1 MDSTSE
7 FGALIIEAGASGD
20 LKKLK
25 EIRRKV
31 NDDFE
36 LRRICDVYSDFSAG
50 RNALHHAA
58 HLGHFDVCK
67 FLIQTVHVYIDALTH
82 NMDTPLLE
90 AAKEGHV
97 KIVEYLIRQGAGVRE
112 ANLEGA
118 TALHYAILNGNKELM
133 ELVVA
138 KGIRVDSDSR
148 DGTPL
153 QMAAYRGD
161 VGVVKFLLS
170 RDAKPDICFLVPESP
185 LVCAVASRSFEC
197 LELLLKAKA
206 NPNKYFS
213 GFGPLS
219 YAAREVDTRFLKA
232 LLEADADPN
241 EPNIGHVKVIED
253 AALSNNLKALEIL
266 LPVTTVMK
274 HYPEWTVD
282 GVMQY
287 CHSEQAQAEREDDRE
302 ACLVA
307 LHKGAHICIGLKK
320 YNNAILHFK
329 SAHRLDP
336 YDPTWLSNQSLCHA
350 RVDRRMLTLHSANE
364 CVRLTPRFPSPC
376 PGDAGAATKII
387 NRFFKA
393 GIAFMLEPRDK
404 DKDDKFRVVFYD
416 YFALLYLMSSPE
428 EIASFTIEPSKS

>member
-1 MDSTSE
+1 MQSNVDQIICLGKTSWPE
-7 FGALIIEAGASGD
+7 LLMKNGEEAVAVIESENLFVKATIIKVGTPVPYNF
-20 LKKLK
+20 K
-25 EIRRKV
+25 IRRKV

-67 FLIQTVHVYIDALTH
+67 FLIQTVHVYIDSLTH

-118 TALHYAILNGNKELM
+118 TALHYAILTGNKELM

-170 RDAKPDICFLVPESP
+170 RDAKPDLCFLVPESP

-241 EPNIGHVKVIED
+241 EPNIQQQLSGWGHVKVIEA

-282 GVMQY
+282 GVMEY
-287 CHSEQAQAEREDDRE
+287 CHSEPAQAEREDDRE

-307 LHKGAHICIGLKK
+307 LHKNGPL
-320 YNNAILHFK
+320 
-329 SAHRLDP
+329 
-336 YDPTWLSNQSLCHA
+336 
-350 RVDRRMLTLHSANE
+350 
-364 CVRLTPRFPSPC
+364 
-376 PGDAGAATKII
+376 AA
-387 NRFFKA
+387 
-393 GIAFMLEPRDK
+393 
-404 DKDDKFRVVFYD
+404 
-416 YFALLYLMSSPE
+416 
-428 EIASFTIEPSKS
+428 